1 MSNIKIET
9 IGGPSN
15 CEVSGGFSHTE
26 IHIAFLE
33 NFETVHAPKKTCGP
47 DVATNLAD
55 LVTINENHVFK
66 PGFGFMVFKAIEQ
79 TAGLE
84 TSQIGDPTKSPVQE
98 NKFTLQLLGSKA
110 EILGAKRLLKGRE
123 LVVCAPEFT
132 SGNVRQIGSAKYG
145 AKLSES
151 SSKIEAVSEG
161 ENTTTLVF
169 TDKQMYDAPI
179 YKGELLKQPS
189 A

>member
-9 IGGPSN
+9 IGGPSD
-15 CEVSGGFSHTE
+15 CEVAGAFSHTE
-26 IHIAFLE
+26 VYIGFLE
-33 NFETVHAPKKTCGP
+33 KFETVHAPKKTCGTAA
-47 DVATNLAD
+47 ATNLDD
-55 LVTINENHVFK
+55 LVTINEGHVFK
-66 PGFGFMVFKAIEQ
+66 TGFGFMNFKAIEQ
-79 TAGLE
+79 TVGLE

-98 NKFTLQLLGSKA
+98 NKLTLQLLGSKP

-123 LVVCAPEFT
+123 LIVLVPEFG
-132 SGNVRQIGSAKYG
+132 SGNLRQIGSAKYA

-151 SSKIEAVSEG
+151 NSKIEPASEG

-179 YKGELLKQPS
+179 YKGDIVKQPVS
-189 A
+189 

>member
-26 IHIAFLE
+26 VFIAFLE
-33 NFETVHAPKKTCGP
+33 DFETVHAPKKRCGL
-47 DVATNLAD
+47 DAATKSED
-55 LVTINENHVFK
+55 LVTITGDHVFK
-66 PGFGFMVFKAIEQ
+66 TGCGFSRFKAIEQ
-79 TAGLE
+79 TVGLE
-84 TSQIGDPTKSPVQE
+84 TNQIGDPTKSVVQE
-98 NKFTLQLLGSKA
+98 NKLTLQLLGSKP
-110 EILGAKRLLKGRE
+110 ELLGAKRIYKGRE
-123 LVVCAPEFT
+123 LIVCVPEFG
-132 SGNVRQIGSAKYG
+132 SGNVRQIGSAKYA
-145 AKLSES
+145 AKLTES
-151 SSKIEAVSEG
+151 SSKIEGASEG